1 MFTKSALDTLNA
13 EIFRS
18 SICAGSFY
26 GVNLVTGFVTQS
38 GPLFTER
45 PDHTYWRGRNKKERK
60 VLYLKA
66 CPKCQGDIELVVFP
80 DSKTLSCLQ
89 CSFTV
94 DSQEAARRAM
104 SEWKTP
110 ATTEAA

>member
-1 MFTKSALDTLNA
+1 MFTKSDSDVLYT

-26 GVNLVTGFVTQS
+26 GVNSVTGFVTQS
-38 GPLFTER
+38 GPLFIGR
-45 PDHTYWRGRNKKERK
+45 LDHVWRGRNEKERK

-94 DSQEAARRAM
+94 DSQESARRAM
-104 SEWKTP
+104 SESQTP

>member
-1 MFTKSALDTLNA
+1 
-13 EIFRS
+13 
-18 SICAGSFY
+18 
-26 GVNLVTGFVTQS
+26 
-38 GPLFTER
+38 
-45 PDHTYWRGRNKKERK
+45 

-66 CPKCQGDIELVVFP
+66 CPKCHGDIELVVFP

-104 SEWKTP
+104 ATEKTP